1 MILKTMIESI
11 HLFLVYISQEH
22 TLLSVLFL
30 VQRVMPVLCLNKAK
44 HKEFQSWCFEH
55 QSFVKMHFFPA
66 NQTQIKNLEVF
77 SVLSAVN
84 SHWNLDNNINDLEK
98 ILTSFESICKGMEKR
113 EKIRKWT
120 INNTNK
126 ICNLSNIHNHL
137 LQHKI

>member
-1 MILKTMIESI
+1 
-11 HLFLVYISQEH
+11 
-22 TLLSVLFL
+22 
-30 VQRVMPVLCLNKAK
+30 
-44 HKEFQSWCFEH
+44 
-55 QSFVKMHFFPA
+55 MHFFPA
-66 NQTQIKNLEVF
+66 NQTQIKNLEVL

-84 SHWNLDNNINDLEK
+84 SHLNLDNNINDLEK